1 MELQKKKTPAGLK
14 YSWYTFKTWHDCRYF
29 DTSRQVWRASRT
41 DVVIRVWPE
50 MQCSCC
56 GERRQWEMHP
66 VMQNE
71 WDLHCKPAHWHSPCV
86 GRYRS
91 AAVCGVSSVTNSLEP
106 WHYVQCFFR
115 TRHQNPARSAPRCK
129 FTTCDDLYGSI
140 PLNTNYFQVSLSVKF
155 KSTQWKW
162 HQNWKYVR
170 LYLNST
176 LYQSMANTYLSQRL
190 HWNYIYIFFGKI

>member
-1 MELQKKKTPAGLK
+1 
-14 YSWYTFKTWHDCRYF
+14 
-29 DTSRQVWRASRT
+29 
-41 DVVIRVWPE
+41 

-190 HWNYIYIFFGKI
+190 HWNYIYVFLGRFKIHFLHIKLYCAFMATRLHEMF